1 MSNFIKFLNPIIEA
15 LKELGGSGTV
25 GEVTNKIIE
34 KMNIPEEE
42 QDVACTNILL
52 AKSKLANLGFADS
65 SKYGV
70 WNLTEKGQKEKF
82 SEDLIQ
88 KTWHTGSDN
97 KLRSHQKTG
106 MIFLS
111 TRNFPIELKNRLD
124 KIRQNLD
131 MTFEFILGEAA
142 SLGADILE
150 GKLNPEFSLN
160 DLNLSNKKELD
171 IDPDSL
177 ENDFE
182 NLLGDYQT
190 ELLSTLKSLPPEG
203 FERICQRLFRES
215 GFKQVIVTGKSGD
228 GGIDGEGILQINP
241 FVSFKILFQCKRYD
255 KSVSSST
262 IRDFRGA
269 MSGRADKGIILTT
282 GSFTLEAKKEANREG
297 VTPIEL
303 VDGNKIVEMFE
314 AHNLGINPK
323 KVFEL
328 DHSFFDTFR

>member
-1 MSNFIKFLNPIIEA
+1 MSNFITFLNPIIEA

-42 QDVACTNILL
+42 QDEACTNILL

-88 KTWHTGSDN
+88 KTWKPERGK
-97 KLRSHQKTG
+97 KLRGHQKTG
-106 MIFLS
+106 MTFLS
-111 TRNFPIELKNRLD
+111 TRNFPIGLKNRLD
-124 KIRQNLD
+124 QIRQNLD

-150 GKLNPEFSLN
+150 GKLKPESSSN

-171 IDPDSL
+171 INPDSL
-177 ENDFE
+177 ENDF
-182 NLLGDYQT
+182 GDSFEVYKA
-190 ELLSTLKSLPPEG
+190 ELLYILKSLPPEG
-203 FERICQRLFRES
+203 FERICQRLLRES
-215 GFKQVIVTGKSGD
+215 GFQQVIVTGKSGD

-255 KSVSSST
+255 KSVASST

-323 KVFEL
+323 KVVEL